1 MNLAEMIQTFLA
13 LSKFQGVK
21 FGSDPYRSI

>member
-1 MNLAEMIQTFLA
+1 MNLAEMIQTCLA

-21 FGSDPYRSI
+21 LRSDPYGSI